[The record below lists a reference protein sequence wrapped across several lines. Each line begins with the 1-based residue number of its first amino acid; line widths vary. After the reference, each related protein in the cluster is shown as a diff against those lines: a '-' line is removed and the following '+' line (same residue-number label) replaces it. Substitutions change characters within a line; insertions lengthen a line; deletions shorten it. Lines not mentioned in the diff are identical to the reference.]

1 MVLRGA
7 NAISSVSCEWG
18 KSQVHIR
25 TSNVVLAWMISRG
38 LCCAVSNV
46 CIVLKLVE
54 LMPTRHSDVCNL
66 IWITVVQGALR
77 EGIIWAFL
85 LPPEFSKK
93 FPFALRVVSAYCP
106 LCLCKYLMCASANL
120 AEGCQHFAKSWWN
133 GTVTQI
139 FEFFTV
145 LYSIHS
151 WAKSPRGVVLKYW
164 FYF

>member
-25 TSNVVLAWMISRG
+25 TSNVVLGWMISRG

-66 IWITVVQGALR
+66 I
-77 EGIIWAFL
+77 
-85 LPPEFSKK
+85 
-93 FPFALRVVSAYCP
+93 
-106 LCLCKYLMCASANL
+106 
-120 AEGCQHFAKSWWN
+120 
-133 GTVTQI
+133 
-139 FEFFTV
+139 
-145 LYSIHS
+145 
-151 WAKSPRGVVLKYW
+151 
-164 FYF
+164 